1 MKKGVGT
8 LAISRHELKKN
19 RVYLVKKYVYGN
31 GGGGG
36 ERSKIPDYF
45 ALKDKT
51 NTVIILRFQRKGKL

>member
-1 MKKGVGT
+1 MGT

-31 GGGGG
+31 GGGD
-36 ERSKIPDYF
+36 RSKIPDNF

-51 NTVIILRFQRKGKL
+51 NTVIILRNFEMH